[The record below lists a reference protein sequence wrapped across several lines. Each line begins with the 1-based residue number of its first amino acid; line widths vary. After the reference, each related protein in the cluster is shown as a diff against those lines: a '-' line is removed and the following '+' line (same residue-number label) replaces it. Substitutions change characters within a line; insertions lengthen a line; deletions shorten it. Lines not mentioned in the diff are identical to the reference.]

1 MVITTSPEA
10 TVRTLTRED
19 MLKERDVLLAEAG
32 MAEDE
37 LRALG
42 EAWELDAHHR
52 GLLARIDGLNFL
64 LAHTPAA

>member
-19 MLKERDVLLAEAG
+19 MLNERAALLTEAG
-32 MAEDE
+32 MTAEE
-37 LRALG
+37 LRARG
-42 EAWELDAHHR
+42 AAWTLDAHHR
-52 GLLARIDGLNFL
+52 GILSRVDGLDFL